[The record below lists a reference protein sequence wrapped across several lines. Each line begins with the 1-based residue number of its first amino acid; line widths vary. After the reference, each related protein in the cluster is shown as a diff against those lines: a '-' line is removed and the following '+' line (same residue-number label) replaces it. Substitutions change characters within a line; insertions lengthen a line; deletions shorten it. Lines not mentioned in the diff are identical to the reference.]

1 MEKVIAAPGQDMTL
15 VAERL
20 PHRDTVGNG
29 AYAADAGALLLVL
42 LLVAALGHYFHDR
55 RRLPPR
61 KRGTAAL
68 TQDGTPRL
76 RR

>member
-1 MEKVIAAPGQDMTL
+1 MENVIAASRPDMTL

-20 PHRDTVGNG
+20 PHGDTVGQG
-29 AYAADAGALLLVL
+29 GYAADAGALLLVL

-61 KRGTAAL
+61 KRNTAAL
-68 TQDGTPRL
+68 PQDGTPPL
-76 RR
+76 RH

>member
-1 MEKVIAAPGQDMTL
+1 MEKVIAVQRPDMTL

-20 PHRDTVGNG
+20 PHGDTVGNG

-42 LLVAALGHYFHDR
+42 LLVAALIHYIRDR
-55 RRLPPR
+55 RHLPPR
-61 KRGTAAL
+61 KRNPAAL
-68 TQDGTPRL
+68 TQQGASRL